1 MKKLFF
7 LLSILVIF
15 QNCRPDNGIGSES
28 GVYDVDPVFEPYV
41 QEFIAEGA
49 KRGKTIDFSDSGLL
63 VEFSEV
69 QLAGAN
75 GRCYLGRHHVEID
88 KSRWFSFSEDV
99 RGFLLFHELGHCE
112 LDRLHRNDKFDNNA
126 WKSIMR
132 GSPLEGLE
140 IWMPIPFFGFRKDYF
155 IDELFNEQLA
165 APDWSTQTFAYDE
178 VPDAAKEV
186 VKSSED
192 SHRINQRFSELTG
205 DYELEIDFSLL
216 SDGTTSSIR
225 LIWGSTTNHYYIRIF
240 PDEPGQIAPGVIAF
254 NVSGYFIGVHQE
266 NQDNGLYFSPNTS
279 NINGAPLN
287 KITIR
292 REGGFEKIFMNEQ
305 FIYHIDLQETPL
317 STVRME
323 ATGPEDALDNTL
335 EIQRFEARKIN

>member
-1 MKKLFF
+1 MKKILF
-7 LLSILVIF
+7 LLSLLVIF
-15 QNCRPDNGIGSES
+15 QNCRPDNGIGSEA

-49 KRGKTIDFSDSGLL
+49 KRGKTIDFSDSGLI
-63 VEFSEV
+63 VEFSDV

-75 GRCYLGRHHVEID
+75 GRCYLGQHHVEID

-112 LDRLHRNDKFDNNA
+112 LDRLHRNDKFGNEA

-132 GSPLEGLE
+132 GDPLEGIE

-155 IDELFNEQLA
+155 TDELFNEQIGL
-165 APDWSTQTFAYDE
+165 PDWANQTFAYAE
-178 VPDAAKEV
+178 VPASAKEV
-186 VKSSED
+186 VKSAENTD
-192 SHRINQRFSELTG
+192 RINQRFTELTE

-216 SDGTTSSIR
+216 GAGTTSVIK
-225 LIWGSTTNHYYIRIF
+225 LIWGTTTNHYYIQIF
-240 PDEPGQIAPGVIAF
+240 PGLPAYR
-254 NVSGYFIGVHQE
+254 VSGYFIGVHQD
-266 NQDNGLYFSPNTS
+266 NQDNGLFFNQNIS
-279 NINGAPLN
+279 NINGALLN

-305 FIYHIDLQETPL
+305 FIYHIDLQKTPL
-317 STVRME
+317 ATVRVE
-323 ATGPEDALDNTL
+323 ATTPQDALDNAFD
-335 EIQRFEARKIN
+335 IQRFEARKIN